1 MAAFAVRPA
10 LFCSCP
16 VQQNEIL
23 LFQSSDR
30 VGGLLENLPSSGM
43 GWDEDMREEA
53 LLAMRAVEEAT
64 GIPVLVTDDSSLR
77 TMATIKPAKSGSPAH
92 LLRYNPKFTALADY
106 LIAFQ
111 CGFALRLFLAPET
124 SRFELGGS
132 DQGRQTAG
140 RLLDDHL
147 KKGGLRLPVQAVT
160 GLRDQFFDGLML
172 QLRSMPVGL
181 RVDAWVR
188 NEYPGLHEQQDDA
201 TRRQLAENQQALS
214 PQVKQMVPKLIYE
227 ASVGMSAA
235 YAAFWERVLTDPT
248 VVVPYRVAGLL
259 AIGEKLLRLADEI
272 PDDAANDKRL
282 VEAWGDQIGVTGWF
296 RLLPFE
302 G

>member
-1 MAAFAVRPA
+1 
-10 LFCSCP
+10 
-16 VQQNEIL
+16 
-23 LFQSSDR
+23 
-30 VGGLLENLPSSGM
+30 M
-43 GWDEDMREEA
+43 GCDEDMREEA
-53 LLAMRAVEEAT
+53 QLAMRAVEEAT
-64 GIPVLVTDDSSLR
+64 GIPVLVTADSSLR
-77 TMATIKPAKSGSPAH
+77 TMAAIKLAKSLSPAH
-92 LLRYNPKFTALADY
+92 PLRYNPKFTALADY

-124 SRFELGGS
+124 SRFELVGT
-132 DQGRQTAG
+132 DHGRETAG

-147 KKGGLRLPVQAVT
+147 KKCGLRLPVQAVI

-188 NEYPGLHEQQDDA
+188 HEYPGLHEQQNDA
-201 TRRQLAENQQALS
+201 ARRQLAENQQALS
-214 PQVKQMVPKLIYE
+214 PQVKQMAPKLIYE

-235 YAAFWERVLTDPT
+235 FAAFWERVLTDPT
-248 VVVPYRVAGLL
+248 IVVPYRVAGLL

-296 RLLPFE
+296 RLIPFE